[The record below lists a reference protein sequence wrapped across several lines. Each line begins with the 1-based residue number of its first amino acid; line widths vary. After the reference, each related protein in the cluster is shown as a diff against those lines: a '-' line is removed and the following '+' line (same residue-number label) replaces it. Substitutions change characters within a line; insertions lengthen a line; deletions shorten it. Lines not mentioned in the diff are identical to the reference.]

1 MLSGYVVYFFFAVLG
16 DNTVKTMLGSP
27 PPPEKYLLFLVFIF
41 EISRLSFSLPSQNYS
56 NLVNYNSFIF
66 LPLLIICQIAHLF
79 KKKKKNS
86 EPWQEEEKK
95 QSYPTESFAWI
106 LLAVKIATYW
116 LKRRTKTNPEYWV
129 WSKQILMVL
138 WVEVFENV
146 WSDEN
151 LYSVLW
157 TSHSQY
163 H

>member
-86 EPWQEEEKK
+86 EP
-95 QSYPTESFAWI
+95 
-106 LLAVKIATYW
+106 
-116 LKRRTKTNPEYWV
+116 
-129 WSKQILMVL
+129 
-138 WVEVFENV
+138 
-146 WSDEN
+146 
-151 LYSVLW
+151 
-157 TSHSQY
+157 
-163 H
+163 